1 MARTLLT
8 CCLDLFHH
16 FHQTGRG
23 IVNLATG
30 IGPLDERI
38 AGLRSG
44 GTYLLSGG
52 ADTAKLAFLLQFL
65 DAGLRAGERVALLCG
80 AAPQDV
86 LEQAE
91 YFGLSIVSDWN
102 EGRCVLLGFK
112 GDYPRRVL
120 HAPDPTEAFEELDRL
135 IGDPVARIGID
146 PGSFLWSTRAGTAM
160 AQGFAEWADRSGATV
175 VASVAAGLDD
185 RPDPSTE
192 WVLQRAAG
200 VLHFARLSSGL
211 HELEVRRLTPP
222 VESPGPIT
230 LELTA
235 GAGLVAPTGRID
247 RRSSDRPSDDEG
259 PVLLLELGAG
269 VPADLANWLARDR
282 EVERLDDAMALL
294 RRLQAGA
301 AGLVCLYGERSRT
314 DEAVDVIRTA
324 RPLTAAPLLLLS
336 DHDLRSGDR
345 AAALDAGADDVLSDG
360 IDLKELDARIR
371 RARESLRRQPTAEAD
386 GRPVAVDGLL
396 DAGEF
401 HRLLVERLDSDDAL
415 FSLLRFEPREVSDL
429 GSVLVDSV
437 RAESGDLVA
446 VLDDGFGVLLHD
458 ARTQQAEAF
467 LHRVQAALH
476 QRGQPA
482 TVEAEILSSQDQ
494 AGRIRSL
501 LGA

>member
-1 MARTLLT
+1 M
-8 CCLDLFHH
+8 
-16 FHQTGRG
+16 
-23 IVNLATG
+23 NLATG
-30 IGPLDERI
+30 IGPLDDRI
-38 AGLRSG
+38 AGFRRG

-65 DAGLRAGERVALLCG
+65 DTGLRAGERVALLCG
-80 AAPQDV
+80 AAPEDV
-86 LEQAE
+86 LEQAK
-91 YFGLSIVSDWN
+91 YFGLDMASYWKAGS
-102 EGRCVLLGFK
+102 CVLLGFK

-135 IGDPVARIGID
+135 IGGPVDRIGVD

-160 AQGFAEWADRSGATV
+160 AQGFSDWAERSGATV

-192 WVLQRAAG
+192 WVLQRATG

-211 HELEVRRLTPP
+211 HELDVRRLTPP
-222 VESPGPIT
+222 VDQSGPISF
-230 LELTA
+230 ELAA
-235 GAGLVAPTGRID
+235 GGGLVAATGRIE
-247 RRSSDRPSDDEG
+247 RRSSDRRTDGEG
-259 PVLLLELGAG
+259 SVLLLELGAE
-269 VPADLANWLARDR
+269 VPADLANWLARDG

-294 RRLQAGA
+294 RRLQTGP
-301 AGLVCLYGERSRT
+301 AGLVCLYGERNRT
-314 DEAVDVIRTA
+314 DDAVDVIRTA
-324 RPLTAAPLLLLS
+324 RALTSAPLLLLS

-371 RARESLRRQPTAEAD
+371 RARDSARRQPAAEAHD
-386 GRPVAVDGLL
+386 GPVPVDGLL
-396 DAGEF
+396 DSTEF
-401 HRLLVERLDSDDAL
+401 QRLLAERLESEDAL
-415 FSLLRFEPREVSDL
+415 FSLLRFEHQGHPDL

-446 VLDDGFGVLLHD
+446 PLGGGFGVLLHD

-467 LHRVQAALH
+467 LHRVQAALR

-482 TVEAEILSSQDQ
+482 TLEAEILSSQDQ
-494 AGRIRSL
+494 PERIRTL
-501 LGA
+501 MEV